1 MVEMGATRAMQLWY
15 PRHTDEEMDA
25 INIKRAKFH
34 GEWNYTIRPNNR
46 LDRAAD
52 S

>member
-1 MVEMGATRAMQLWY
+1 MA
-15 PRHTDEEMDA
+15 A
-25 INIKRAKFH
+25 INIKRANFH

-46 LDRAAD
+46 SDRVVD